1 MIFRERST
9 NGASGSHMRE
19 FWVKKGNSRL
29 WVLQVEIDP
38 FANGVVGSCTT
49 KFLVKWVLYVGGFL
63 NIDPARN
70 GMSLRFLM
78 PVRKCMC

>member
-1 MIFRERST
+1 
-9 NGASGSHMRE
+9 MRE

-63 NIDPARN
+63 NIDAARN
-70 GMSLRFLM
+70 GM
-78 PVRKCMC
+78 

>member
-1 MIFRERST
+1 MK
-9 NGASGSHMRE
+9 N
-19 FWVKKGNSRL
+19 GNSYL
-29 WVLQVEIDP
+29 WVLQAEIDP

-63 NIDPARN
+63 NIDMAHN
-70 GMSLRFLM
+70 GMPFRFLM

>member
-1 MIFRERST
+1 M
-9 NGASGSHMRE
+9 
-19 FWVKKGNSRL
+19 KKGNSRL